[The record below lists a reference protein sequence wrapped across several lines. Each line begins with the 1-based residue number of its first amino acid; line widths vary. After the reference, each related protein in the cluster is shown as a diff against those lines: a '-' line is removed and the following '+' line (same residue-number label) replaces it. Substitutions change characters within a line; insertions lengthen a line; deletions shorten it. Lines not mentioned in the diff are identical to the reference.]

1 MPYAISKGLAFAL
14 ATAPLF
20 VACGGGNAD
29 NPGPINTPQCSGASC
44 GTQGAPAVGAGA
56 APLCPANADIVSST
70 YLGGAGSGEIVSSG
84 EAANFLLAGTWR
96 SGRCSIELPSI
107 ARVSPPAPYLQ

>member
-1 MPYAISKGLAFAL
+1 MPYAISKGLALAL

-56 APLCPANADIVSST
+56 GPLCPANADIVTST
-70 YLGGAGSGEIVSSG
+70 YLGGAGSGERRLEIGDVG
-84 EAANFLLAGTWR
+84 PDHVVAGIEEGADADRGRRPRAGGGRLAR
-96 SGRCSIELPSI
+96 
-107 ARVSPPAPYLQ
+107 